1 MRFDRILLLVFIGLC
16 GGWLSAFTK
25 EVRDTIK
32 SSSKDLVYVEYNIRE
47 SNGKVTISFSEVRKR
62 LGLDHQSKYDLKKVC
77 VLYFDKGGGYKD
89 KFTGNITT
97 HPLYVSSDKF
107 RYHFSDEGYVRLEDG
122 AEIQLDLLAES
133 ATLSLPVCLANYEG
147 KHRYKVFAQCG
158 NLDIVLKKK
167 KKQEASVVRTQESV
181 QREIPVTEQ
190 VEVDTD
196 MPPAQEAEL
205 LIENLGERL
214 RQGLLSLSEL
224 ESMSRNIDKLRDLEI
239 TIPDKALQGK
249 IRGILQDYDSQ
260 CQAAK
265 QQQEQEEK
273 TEMAVAQQQE
283 KEQQIKEKLAY
294 VRERLDSIDKLSDND
309 LVDLKNAS
317 IELRREAHG
326 IDNSELAQ
334 QMKDTAAKCD
344 AELKKIEDGKKK
356 RNILLIVLGILLG
369 ILLFVG
375 NQLMQHFRNL
385 RNMKSMEDAQNKIAK
400 RAEDEAKRRAHAAIR
415 SKISTAQGKAR
426 QKQNEA
432 VRGMEKSVAKGIKNN
447 IKKDLSI

>member
-1 MRFDRILLLVFIGLC
+1 M
-16 GGWLSAFTK
+16 
-25 EVRDTIK
+25 
-32 SSSKDLVYVEYNIRE
+32 
-47 SNGKVTISFSEVRKR
+47 
-62 LGLDHQSKYDLKKVC
+62 
-77 VLYFDKGGGYKD
+77 
-89 KFTGNITT
+89 
-97 HPLYVSSDKF
+97 
-107 RYHFSDEGYVRLEDG
+107 
-122 AEIQLDLLAES
+122 
-133 ATLSLPVCLANYEG
+133 
-147 KHRYKVFAQCG
+147 
-158 NLDIVLKKK
+158 
-167 KKQEASVVRTQESV
+167 
-181 QREIPVTEQ
+181 
-190 VEVDTD
+190 EVDTD

-249 IRGILQDYDSQ
+249 IRGVLQDYDSQ

-265 QQQEQEEK
+265 QQQAQEEK